1 MPEYKVEY
9 DGTTRRAMV
18 YEFSD
23 FGREPIAMFF
33 SYAKAIDYVTWL
45 NKESKNNKNGVSE

>member
-1 MPEYKVEY
+1 MPEYKLEY

-18 YEFSD
+18 YGFSD